1 MTRPHL
7 LFALP
12 LALAACSVRDRPEAR
27 FHGQL
32 TPSATLARCPAT
44 DATLLVRDGKLVF
57 TPDQGTWVLEGTA
70 TADTLAAKRSRP
82 TPDHKS
88 YDTEL
93 QAHWNPSE
101 VHGAYTTPF
110 CTYRVDLTAY

>member
-1 MTRPHL
+1 MTRTIL
-7 LFALP
+7 LAS
-12 LALAACSVRDRPEAR
+12 LALTACSIRDRPESR

-32 TPSATLARCPAT
+32 TPTAPSARCQPTQAV
-44 DATLLVRDGKLVF
+44 LLLRDGKF
-57 TPDQGTWVLEGTA
+57 TFAPDEGTWVLEGLA
-70 TADTLAAKRSRP
+70 TSQNLEAKRSRP

-93 QAHWNPSE
+93 KATWTE
-101 VHGAYTTPF
+101 AEIHGAYTTPF